1 MVYGMKEYRVKVTRI
16 GFRLW
21 LRVKS
26 LGFRI
31 SDSGSGL
38 GLDLSVYDLRFKV
51 QG

>member
-1 MVYGMKEYRVKVTRI
+1 MKGYWVTVTRI

-38 GLDLSVYDLRFKV
+38 GLDLSVYDLKFKV